1 MTRIF
6 NTQDNIDLIINLCC
20 EKAKITRDVFMMK
33 NRQGD
38 VILARQVAIKI
49 LIDCVGMTY
58 VAVGY
63 AIGRRKYDHS
73 TMIHHHRRV
82 NELISVED
90 DRVMNLYNEVINE
103 LKDAV
108 KVPNKIMVY
117 IADDEATIHRVTD
130 FFKKEKKLYYEIQ

>member
-1 MTRIF
+1 
-6 NTQDNIDLIINLCC
+6 
-20 EKAKITRDVFMMK
+20 
-33 NRQGD
+33 
-38 VILARQVAIKI
+38 
-49 LIDCVGMTY
+49 MTY

-90 DRVMNLYNEVINE
+90 DRVMKLYNEVIDE